1 MEVGDGSVSR
11 VPCLVLRTKEA
22 DMGVK
27 KIAHHPEMTWEQAME
42 VFKKEFGDR
51 YKVYSAKRTPMR
63 DFVVQKNGFVGV
75 SMRLVQTKD
84 ETKLVYSGFSPSLL
98 ARMVVGPLIAI
109 FFWNALTNEIKA
121 FIERAPEFR

>member
-1 MEVGDGSVSR
+1 
-11 VPCLVLRTKEA
+11 
-22 DMGVK
+22 MGVM
-27 KIAHHPEMTWEQAME
+27 KIAHHPELTWEQVME
-42 VFKKEFGDR
+42 AFEKEFGGR
-51 YKVYSAKRTPMR
+51 YKVYSLKRTPMR

-98 ARMVVGPLIAI
+98 ARLVVGPLIAI

>member
-1 MEVGDGSVSR
+1 
-11 VPCLVLRTKEA
+11 
-22 DMGVK
+22 MGVM
-27 KIAHHPEMTWEQAME
+27 KIAHHPEMTWEQTME

-51 YKVYSAKRTPMR
+51 YKVHSLKRTPMR
-63 DFVVQKNGFVGV
+63 DFVVQKNGLVGV

-98 ARMVVGPLIAI
+98 ARLLVGPLIAI

-121 FIERAPEFR
+121 FIARAPEFR